1 MLLKHMQGVDT
12 SRLQWEVHVL
22 PPARSDAS
30 SLPFLSVAR
39 FMLHSVSVP
48 LLNPII
54 IMIVPAVI
62 HAKVYCLKSNRE
74 QVPLPSFIVFRLDST
89 RNPRVWP

>member
-12 SRLQWEVHVL
+12 SSRLQWYVHVL
-22 PPARSDAS
+22 PQARSVAS

-48 LLNPII
+48 LLSPII
-54 IMIVPAVI
+54 IMISPAVI
-62 HAKVYCLKSNRE
+62 HAKV
-74 QVPLPSFIVFRLDST
+74 
-89 RNPRVWP
+89 